1 MHHLIP
7 LVVLCAVCAGAHAQT
22 AKIVKCTV
30 DGKVTYTSEP
40 CLNGDAVMMP
50 ALPPPAPDAPSTP
63 QLERELAQQKATL
76 NKLET
81 ARRAREAKDEKA
93 DAQASKANAAHKQK
107 CAKLRLQKKW
117 ADEDAAR
124 ASGTSAAALKLKAR
138 HEAEALALECPS

>member
-7 LVVLCAVCAGAHAQT
+7 CIVLCAACACAHAQT
-22 AKIVKCTV
+22 STIVKCTV

-40 CLNGDAVMMP
+40 CINGDAVRMP

-81 ARRAREAKDEKA
+81 ARRAREAVEEKDDAKA
-93 DAQASKANAAHKQK
+93 AKAHAAHQQK

-117 ADEDAAR
+117 ADEDAR
-124 ASGTSAAALKLKAR
+124 AGSANSTALKLKAR
-138 HEAEALALECPS
+138 HEAQALALECPS

>member
-7 LVVLCAVCAGAHAQT
+7 LVILCAACAVAHAQT

-40 CLNGDAVMMP
+40 CLNGDAVLMP

-76 NKLET
+76 TRLET
-81 ARRAREAKDEKA
+81 ARRAKEAKEDKA
-93 DAQASKANAAHKQK
+93 DAQASKARAAHQQK
-107 CAKLRLQKKW
+107 CAKLRLHKKW

-124 ASGTSAAALKLKAR
+124 AGAANTPALKLKAR
-138 HEAEALALECPS
+138 HEAEQLALECPS